1 MLCGSPH
8 ISIFFSFAIFREFLR
23 RVSSKGMR
31 DSNAKCEI
39 ISDIK
44 NDGSEPVVQVVFS
57 KWGTVCMPCREKKN
71 MDSCLIAVHD
81 FICRV
86 LLLSC
91 HIFSEEKLI

>member
-1 MLCGSPH
+1 MAAIRGASLKQVAKVTV
-8 ISIFFSFAIFREFLR
+8 SFCPFDPMTATAREFLR

-57 KWGTVCMPCREKKN
+57 KWGTVCMPCRKKKTWT
-71 MDSCLIAVHD
+71 LV
-81 FICRV
+81 
-86 LLLSC
+86 
-91 HIFSEEKLI
+91 

>member
-44 NDGSEPVVQVVFS
+44 NDGSEPVVQVVFG
-57 KWGTVCMPCREKKN
+57 KWRTIMYALQEKKTWT
-71 MDSCLIAVHD
+71 LV
-81 FICRV
+81 
-86 LLLSC
+86 
-91 HIFSEEKLI
+91 

>member
-1 MLCGSPH
+1 MLCDSPH

-23 RVSSKGMR
+23 RVSSKSMR

-57 KWGTVCMPCREKKN
+57 KWRTIMYALQEKKTWT
-71 MDSCLIAVHD
+71 LV
-81 FICRV
+81 
-86 LLLSC
+86 
-91 HIFSEEKLI
+91 